1 MVESTCPASAHY
13 NGVRALWDEEKWIL
27 FEGIFSQELAL
38 LKVNVMDESG
48 TVLAHRILP
57 VSLLQNGYR
66 HIYLRDRYNLPL
78 GLASLFVQ
86 VGMEDSS

>member
-1 MVESTCPASAHY
+1 
-13 NGVRALWDEEKWIL
+13 
-27 FEGIFSQELAL
+27 
-38 LKVNVMDESG
+38 MDESG

-86 VGMEDSS
+86 VGIGGFRDRGVGRFRRRVDEP